1 MVRSSYKAGELF
13 VEALLRE
20 GAHPRTHG
28 VTRPR
33 AETDTNRRTHERAPL
48 LSTTFEVSTFVG
60 TASYLPLGI

>member
-28 VTRPR
+28 VTRGR
-33 AETDTNRRTHERAPL
+33 GRRLTRTDEHTNAPL
-48 LSTTFEVSTFVG
+48 AVND
-60 TASYLPLGI
+60 I